1 MLQYPPPLTRLIQE
15 LGKLPGIGPKT
26 AQRLALYLVGRPP
39 AEVNALAGALVDARS
54 KLVYCSRCFNITDVD
69 PCRLCTDPRR
79 DDQVLC
85 VVEEPRDVF
94 ALERTGEFRG
104 RYHVLH
110 GAISPME
117 GLGPESLKIKELL
130 RRLQPGTANS
140 PQIQEV
146 ILATNS
152 SVEGEATAMY
162 LARLLKPLGIRVTRI
177 AYGLPV
183 GGDLDY
189 VDEVTL
195 SRALEGR
202 RSV

>member
-1 MLQYPPPLTRLIQE
+1 MQYPRPLSRLIEE
-15 LGKLPGIGPKT
+15 LGRLPGIGTKT

-39 AEVNALAGALVDARS
+39 AEVQALAQAILEASEKIVF
-54 KLVYCSRCFNITDVD
+54 CSQCFNITDVD

-79 DDQVLC
+79 DSSLLC
-85 VVEEPRDVF
+85 VVEQPRDVF

-117 GLGPESLKIKELL
+117 GIGPDDLRIKELL
-130 RRLQPGTANS
+130 VRLEQHPVD
-140 PQIQEV
+140 EV

-152 SVEGEATAMY
+152 TVEGEATAMY
-162 LARLLKPLGIRVTRI
+162 LARLLKPAGIKVSRI

-183 GGDLDY
+183 GGDLEY

-202 RSV
+202 RQL